1 MYQIEIFQKWLL
13 NSRNTKWDNNP
24 FREWMKAKYN
34 VSFYDEKKLTYR
46 IVTSDFVFKL
56 TKQEIYILNQLESMP
71 YPLTSEQIVGI
82 LNMQIRGTNY
92 DN

>member
-13 NSRNTKWDNNP
+13 NSKNTIWNNSP
-24 FREWMKAKYN
+24 FRDWMKAKYN
-34 VSFYDEKKLTYR
+34 VSSYDKDTYR
-46 IVTSDFVFKL
+46 IVTSDFVFRL
-56 TKQEIYILNQLESMP
+56 TKQETYILNQLESMP